1 MSIVEIRLPK
11 LGESIV
17 SATIVTW
24 LVAEGQEAVRDQP
37 LVEVSTDK
45 VNSEIPA
52 PVGGKLIEIV
62 AQEND
67 LVEVGDLIARIET
80 GGEAM
85 AAAPAQEA
93 VQGEGKEE
101 SVTSTENQS
110 VLSPAVLRLATEH
123 GLSMDEIMREVKGTG
138 EGGRISKRDLL
149 SYVERKGGGS
159 LSCEGERIKMSALR
173 KAIADNM
180 VRSFYA
186 APHASLVQTV
196 DMSALLAHV
205 VAHKESFLSRHGV
218 KLSVTSFV
226 AKAICHALKEF
237 PWLNSSLEGDTI
249 VVKPRINLGIAVGI
263 EGGVVVPVIRDCH
276 ERSIAAIAKE
286 IADLGHKARSVGLT
300 GAETSHGTITLTN
313 FGMSGV
319 EIGVPIIRFP
329 EVAIVGMGAVKK
341 VAGFDAEGAV
351 VPRDQVYLSLTFD
364 HRVLDGMYGCGFL
377 SALGKALEEE
387 ALSWSLE

>member
-1 MSIVEIRLPK
+1 MSLVEIRLPK

-24 LVAEGQEAVRDQP
+24 LVQEGEEAVRDQP

-52 PVGGKLIEIV
+52 PVGGKLVEIV
-62 AQEND
+62 AFEND

-80 GGEAM
+80 GGEPV
-85 AAAPAQEA
+85 AAAPVQEEVKTEVVA
-93 VQGEGKEE
+93 
-101 SVTSTENQS
+101 STENQS
-110 VLSPAVLRLATEH
+110 VLSPAVLRLAAEH
-123 GLSMDEIMREVKGTG
+123 GLSIDEIMREVKGTG

-149 SYVERKGGGS
+149 AYVERKGGAL
-159 LSCEGERIKMSALR
+159 LSCDAERIKMSALR

-196 DMSALLAHV
+196 DMSRLLAHV
-205 VAHKESFLSRHGV
+205 AAHKESFFSRHGV

-226 AKAICHALKEF
+226 AKAICQALKEF

-263 EGGVVVPVIRDCH
+263 EGGVIVPVIRDCH
-276 ERSIAAIAKE
+276 ERTIAGIARE
-286 IADLGHKARSVGLT
+286 IADLGKRARADELT
-300 GAETSHGTITLTN
+300 GAHTSHGTITLTN

-319 EIGVPIIRFP
+319 EIGIPIIRFP

-341 VAGFDAEGAV
+341 VAGFDADGNI
-351 VPRDQVYLSLTFD
+351 VPRNQVHLSLTFD

-377 SALGKALEEE
+377 SALGRALEEE
-387 ALSWSLE
+387 APSWSLE